1 MNNKLLLEWCIL
13 NNPGVKQD
21 IFPYDKR
28 EGNYTSKKEDDRYS
42 MDSIARRSKE
52 NAEKFDKKFIANTKA
67 GIAAQ
72 FNDNSGMKAND
83 LSDGSDWI
91 NPRLAKSFFNLD
103 EKHAKKLLRFAW
115 LQGKL
120 DSSKLSTNYDK
131 SKKVVN
137 TKDAKKNNISI
148 PKDANYNITKYI
160 QQVTL
165 TELQYNLIGIIDDSK
180 FNNDNFERELAEKLE
195 SIRKEYITSDRQQFS
210 NNSKQ
215 VDQNGNKI
223 SNKVLL
229 DVFTLNILASFPLW
243 NKEFEI
249 AYARIMSIL
258 KKFQQVNSSIK
269 LYRGLYLKS
278 NSNTLNN
285 YKFFKENPDELYK
298 NLQNEYNS
306 TTTELARAIYFAA
319 NPETEQLDHN
329 SVIFEFDAKKDI
341 INIPFTMY
349 LNGKNGKYY
358 ESEVNILKDD
368 TYKNNFKNITNIQAY
383 IGLSSINNAFANR
396 IYNLRSNVE
405 RARSSRN
412 TIDLFNINF
421 AKNRIEFIN
430 KETSAKNIMFDIKN
444 SVIRTNINN
453 NDDEI
458 KYNCVF
464 IIAKVD
470 ESTLPTKL
478 QTEAR
483 GKKKT
488 IDMGINGKY
497 YFLYDKFAH
506 ELITCEIKEE
516 ISENIDLQD
525 SLKLTYDYTKTLYNI
540 SLNNNIIAT
549 AQLSYD
555 YNYLQR
561 GSAAEIYKKELEKN
575 IITILKPLANNEQ
588 LKSELDI
595 IKEKIKTIFNYS
607 PKDIDEL
614 VNKTNNIKNL
624 ENDLITKKNRK
635 IDILKNFINDIKTY
649 ITKYDFLDIESFNNQ
664 LNEIDLNTLDNLN
677 TILNNIKT
685 EIINKF
691 NKEQEEILA
700 AQASIINKNNQINAK
715 IETVKTMAETI
726 IDKLVN
732 KNTPVSI
739 YNTIYASLAPKT
751 CKLDVELRHILWS
764 ALSNTPIPGN
774 TKNQELMTAWFNER
788 ETNIKSE
795 IAPKIINKTLTID
808 KYKTD
813 TKARIDSMLKPVDT
827 NNTDNTNNEIN
838 KLDQVKNDYKINVTD
853 KKALLDK
860 SITEIDNEI
869 NNINR
874 KLYDNDILPKIDTEN
889 PELQA
894 ESYKFNNA
902 NSKLCEAFRY
912 FLSII

>member
-1 MNNKLLLEWCIL
+1 MNNELLLEWCIL

-28 EGNYTSKKEDDRYS
+28 EGNYTSKKEDNRYL
-42 MDSIARRSKE
+42 MKSIGRRSE
-52 NAEKFDKKFIANTKA
+52 DNAGDFDTKFSANTKA
-67 GIAAQ
+67 GITAQ
-72 FNDNSGMKAND
+72 FKDTSGMKAND
-83 LSDGSDWI
+83 LADGSDWI
-91 NPRLAKSFFNLD
+91 NPRLAKKFFNLD

-131 SKKVVN
+131 SKKVIN
-137 TKDAKKNNISI
+137 TKEAKKNNIPI

-165 TELQYNLIGIIDDSK
+165 NDLQFNLIGIIDDSK
-180 FNNDNFERELAEKLE
+180 FNNVNFERELAEKLE
-195 SIRKEYITSDRQQFS
+195 SIRKEYIKSDRQQFS
-210 NNSKQ
+210 NNGKQ
-215 VDQNGNKI
+215 VDQYGYAI

-249 AYARIMSIL
+249 AYDRIMSIL

-269 LYRGLYLKS
+269 LYRGIYLK
-278 NSNTLNN
+278 NNTNTLNN

-412 TIDLFNINF
+412 AIDLFNINF

-430 KETSAKNIMFDIKN
+430 KETSAQNIMFDIKK

-453 NDDEI
+453 AEEI

-464 IIAKVD
+464 IIAQVD
-470 ESTLPTKL
+470 KSTLPPEL

-525 SLKLTYDYTKTLYNI
+525 SLKLTYDYTKALYNI
-540 SLNNNIIAT
+540 SLNNNLIAT

-561 GSAAEIYKKELEKN
+561 GSVAETYKKELEKN
-575 IITILKPLANNEQ
+575 IITILKPLTNNDE

-595 IKEKIKTIFNYS
+595 IEEKIKTIFNYS
-607 PKDIDEL
+607 QKDIDEL
-614 VNKTNNIKNL
+614 VNKINDIKDL
-624 ENDLITKKNRK
+624 ENKLNTKKIEKTN
-635 IDILKNFINDIKTY
+635 ILKKFINDIKTY
-649 ITKYDFLDIESFNNQ
+649 ITKYDFLDIKSFNNQ
-664 LNEIDLNTLDNLN
+664 LDEIDFNTLNNLN
-677 TILNNIKT
+677 TILNNIKK

-691 NKEQEEILA
+691 NKEQKEIENKQA
-700 AQASIINKNNQINAK
+700 AIINTNKQINAK
-715 IETVKTMAETI
+715 IETVKNTAETI
-726 IDKLVN
+726 IKKLIN
-732 KNTPVSI
+732 KSTPVSI
-739 YNTIYASLAPKT
+739 YSTIYTSLVPKT

-774 TKNQELMTAWFNER
+774 TRNQDLMSRWFNER

-795 IAPKIINKTLTID
+795 IAPKIIDGTLTLD
-808 KYKTD
+808 QYKTD
-813 TKARIDSMLKPVDT
+813 TKARIDSMLKPVNTD
-827 NNTDNTNNEIN
+827 NTDNTNDEIN
-838 KLDQVKNDYKINVTD
+838 KLEQVENDYKINVTD
-853 KKALLDK
+853 KKSSLDMSIKDLDK
-860 SITEIDNEI
+860 EI
-869 NNINR
+869 NDINR
-874 KLYDNDILPKIDTEN
+874 KLHDNDILPKIDTEN
-889 PELQA
+889 PESQA
-894 ESYKFNNA
+894 KSYKFNNA

>member
-1 MNNKLLLEWCIL
+1 M
-13 NNPGVKQD
+13 
-21 IFPYDKR
+21 
-28 EGNYTSKKEDDRYS
+28 
-42 MDSIARRSKE
+42 
-52 NAEKFDKKFIANTKA
+52 
-67 GIAAQ
+67 
-72 FNDNSGMKAND
+72 
-83 LSDGSDWI
+83 
-91 NPRLAKSFFNLD
+91 
-103 EKHAKKLLRFAW
+103 
-115 LQGKL
+115 
-120 DSSKLSTNYDK
+120 
-131 SKKVVN
+131 
-137 TKDAKKNNISI
+137 
-148 PKDANYNITKYI
+148 
-160 QQVTL
+160 
-165 TELQYNLIGIIDDSK
+165 
-180 FNNDNFERELAEKLE
+180 E

-269 LYRGLYLKS
+269 LYRGLYLK
-278 NSNTLNN
+278 NNTNTLNN

-306 TTTELARAIYFAA
+306 TTTELARAIYFAS

-368 TYKNNFKNITNIQAY
+368 TYKNITNIQAY
-383 IGLSSINNAFANR
+383 IGLASINNAFANR

-525 SLKLTYDYTKTLYNI
+525 SLKLTYDYTKALYNI
-540 SLNNNIIAT
+540 SLNNNLIAT

-575 IITILKPLANNEQ
+575 IITILKPLTNNEQ
-588 LKSELDI
+588 LKSEFDI

-614 VNKTNNIKNL
+614 VNKINDIKNL
-624 ENDLITKKNRK
+624 ENKLITKKNEK
-635 IDILKNFINDIKTY
+635 TNILKKFINDIKTY

-664 LNEIDLNTLDNLN
+664 LNEIDLNTLNNLN
-677 TILNNIKT
+677 TILDNIKK

-691 NKEQEEILA
+691 NKEQKEILDK
-700 AQASIINKNNQINAK
+700 QVSIINTNNQINAK
-715 IETVKTMAETI
+715 IQTVKTMAETI
-726 IDKLVN
+726 IKKLIN
-732 KNTPVSI
+732 KSTPVSI
-739 YNTIYASLAPKT
+739 YSTIYTSLVPKT

-774 TKNQELMTAWFNER
+774 TRNQDLMSRWFNER

-795 IAPKIINKTLTID
+795 IAPKIIDKTLTLDQYIE
-808 KYKTD
+808 D
-813 TKARIDSMLKPVDT
+813 TNARIDSMLKPVDT
-827 NNTDNTNNEIN
+827 DNTKDEIN
-838 KLDQVKNDYKINVTD
+838 KLEQVENDYQINVTD

-860 SITEIDNEI
+860 SITDIDDEI

-874 KLYDNDILPKIDTEN
+874 KLHDNNILPKIDTEN

-894 ESYKFNNA
+894 ESYKFNST
-902 NSKLCEAFRY
+902 NSNLFEAFRY
-912 FLSII
+912 FLRTI